1 MFRVTTFKITIV
13 SLFTLLLAAPTF
25 GEIKTKQVPYTH
37 DGVELQGYM
46 GWDDAKEGKLPGV
59 LVVHE
64 WWGLND
70 YARKRAE
77 KLAKM
82 GYVAFALDMY
92 GKGKVAEHPQQA
104 GEWAGMIR
112 QNIDSW
118 RSRALKGVEMLKQHE
133 KVDTNRIAA
142 IGYCFGGAAV
152 CQLAYAGADLRG
164 VVSFHGSLPV
174 ASEEDAKRI
183 KSKILICHGHADP
196 FIPEERVVEFQN
208 ALEKAGKDFQFIAY
222 ANAVHSFTNPQAGHD
237 PSTGA
242 AYNPLQARRAWDH
255 MKLFF
260 REALH

>member
-1 MFRVTTFKITIV
+1 MFRIAIV
-13 SLFTLLLAAPTF
+13 SLFALLLAAPAF
-25 GEIKTKQVPYTH
+25 GEIKSKQVPYTH
-37 DGVELQGYM
+37 DGVELQGFM
-46 GWDDAKEGKLPGV
+46 VWDDAKEGKRPGV

-70 YARKRAE
+70 YARQRAE
-77 KLAKM
+77 ELAQM

-118 RSRALKGVEMLKQHE
+118 RARALKGVEMLKKHE
-133 KVDTNRIAA
+133 KVDKDRIAA
-142 IGYCFGGAAV
+142 IGYCFGGATV

-174 ASEEDAKRI
+174 ANEEDAKRI

-222 ANAVHSFTNPQAGHD
+222 QGAKHGFTNK
-237 PSTGA
+237 GA
-242 AYNPLQARRAWDH
+242 DKRGIDGLGYDAAADKRSWQH
-255 MKLFF
+255 MKMFF
-260 REALH
+260 DEIFAD